1 MMRKTM
7 RHATMMLLVSAGM
20 ASAQP
25 AQGGGEPDGT
35 LITDEG
41 ERVAARSRLGVSIT
55 GRSVYAFP
63 SGLDGGGDL
72 SVTRLGADVAVS
84 GAIDDRN
91 RLIASFNNEFSFYDL
106 SGTALIPGDSDGL
119 LEETYD
125 SGVGLAWI
133 SQIDDAWS
141 VLVRGSVDAAGE
153 SGADFGDSLTYG
165 GLVVVSN
172 QITPNLRLGA
182 GVIAR
187 TRLEDDAL
195 VVPIVAID
203 WIVADGWT
211 VTTGGASGGAGIE
224 VRYELTEEVTL
235 TLAGGWRSDDYRL
248 SDDNPLPDGVVRH
261 DRVPVAAGV
270 IYRPSRRIEIVARGG
285 AHVWQRLEV
294 LDGSGDEIADAN
306 GDAAPFISLDL
317 SFRF

>member
-1 MMRKTM
+1 MMSKAM
-7 RHATMMLLVSAGM
+7 PNATMMLLVSAGM

-25 AQGGGEPDGT
+25 GQGEGGPDGT
-35 LITDEG
+35 LVSGEG
-41 ERVAARSRLGVSIT
+41 ERDAGRSRLGVSVT
-55 GRSVYAFP
+55 GTSEYAF
-63 SGLDGGGDL
+63 SAGLDGGGDL
-72 SVTRLGADVAVS
+72 SVTRLGAEVAVS
-84 GAIDDRN
+84 GVIDDRN
-91 RLIASFNNEFSFYDL
+91 RVILSFGNEFSFYDL

-133 SQIDDAWS
+133 SRIDDAWS

-195 VVPIVAID
+195 VVPIVAVD
-203 WIVADGWT
+203 WVFAEGWT
-211 VTTGGASGGAGIE
+211 VTTSGATGGAGIE

-235 TLAGGWRSDDYRL
+235 TLGGGWRSDDYRL
-248 SDDNPLPDGVVRH
+248 SDDNPLPEGVVRH

-294 LDGSGDEIADAN
+294 LDGSGDEIADAD
-306 GDAAPFISLDL
+306 GDAAPFVSLDL